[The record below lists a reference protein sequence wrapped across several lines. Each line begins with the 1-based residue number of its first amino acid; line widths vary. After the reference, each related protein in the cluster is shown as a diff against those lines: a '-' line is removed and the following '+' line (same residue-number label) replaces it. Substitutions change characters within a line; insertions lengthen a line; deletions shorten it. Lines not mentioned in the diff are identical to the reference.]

1 MNEEKMNEHA
11 IIEKLDEI
19 KHIVKSKVTD
29 RWLNMGEVCDYCGLS
44 DSTIRRSLRKGVL
57 KASTSTG
64 KLLFKISDVD
74 RWLNE

>member
-1 MNEEKMNEHA
+1 MTEHA
-11 IIEKLDEI
+11 LIEKLDEI
-19 KHIVKSKVTD
+19 KHIVKSKVSD

-44 DSTIRRSLRKGVL
+44 SSTIFRFRKKGIL

-74 RWLNE
+74 KWLNG